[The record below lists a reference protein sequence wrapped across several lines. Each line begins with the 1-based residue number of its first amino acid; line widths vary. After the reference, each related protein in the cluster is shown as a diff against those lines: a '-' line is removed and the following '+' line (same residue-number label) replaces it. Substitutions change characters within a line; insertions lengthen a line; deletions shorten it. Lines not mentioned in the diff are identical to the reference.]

1 PIAGGAGVVKIVAS
15 SSTCVRTAA
24 STVSWIVIDFGQQGT
39 GDGSAGFTVASNNN
53 SPTRTGAITVGS
65 QSVTITETGPPC
77 NFAINPSSANASAQ
91 ALDGSFKLT
100 GLSGCAWTA
109 ASNASF
115 LQVNPASGMGPATFT
130 YSVQANPSTTAR
142 SGTISVAGV
151 SFTVNQAGVCV
162 YTLSPSAGSYPSAG
176 ANGSFTVNSNPG
188 CAWTAASGAS
198 WIR

>member
-1 PIAGGAGVVKIVAS
+1 M
-15 SSTCVRTAA
+15 
-24 STVSWIVIDFGQQGT
+24 
-39 GDGSAGFTVASNNN
+39 
-53 SPTRTGAITVGS
+53 GS

-142 SGTISVAGV
+142 S
-151 SFTVNQAGVCV
+151 
-162 YTLSPSAGSYPSAG
+162 
-176 ANGSFTVNSNPG
+176 
-188 CAWTAASGAS
+188 
-198 WIR
+198 